1 MKACRTQYKK
11 RYKKAMWTIPNQI
24 TLFRIILI
32 PVFILVF
39 YLPVSWN
46 HFGAF
51 AVFWLASISDALDG
65 YLARKLNQS
74 SAFGAFID
82 PVADK
87 LMVVAALV
95 ILIQDLQ
102 VWWVSLSAIL
112 MIAREIFISALRE
125 FMSSRGKRDII
136 AVSQMGKYKT
146 AAQML
151 GIMGLIWHPD
161 YDIPLF
167 FFELPFEILMFAAYS
182 FYAIATVLTFW
193 SMVIY
198 FKAAWPELNK

>member
-1 MKACRTQYKK
+1 
-11 RYKKAMWTIPNQI
+11 MWTIPNQI
-24 TLFRIILI
+24 TLFRIVLI
-32 PVFILVF
+32 PIFILVF
-39 YLPVSWN
+39 YLPLSWS

-51 AVFWLASISDALDG
+51 ALFWVAAVSDALDG

-95 ILIQDLQ
+95 MIVQDYQTWL
-102 VWWVSLSAIL
+102 VAIPAII

-125 FMSSRGKRDII
+125 FMSSRGKRDVI
-136 AVSQMGKYKT
+136 AVSEMGKYKT

-151 GIMGLIWHPD
+151 GIMGLIWRPD
-161 YDIPLF
+161 YDIPLILF
-167 FFELPFEILMFAAYS
+167 YLPHEVINYASYG
-182 FYAIATVLTFW
+182 FYFIATALTI
-193 SMVIY
+193 STLLNY
-198 FKAAWPELNK
+198 FKAAWPELVANH

>member
-1 MKACRTQYKK
+1 
-11 RYKKAMWTIPNQI
+11 MWTIPNQI
-24 TLFRIILI
+24 TLFRIVLI
-32 PVFILVF
+32 PVFIVVF

-51 AVFWLASISDALDG
+51 VVFWFAAVSDALDG

-102 VWWVSLSAIL
+102 VWWISVSAIL

-125 FMSSRGKRDII
+125 FMSSRGKRDEI

-151 GIMGLIWHPD
+151 GIMGLIWYPT
-161 YDIPLF
+161 YDIPLIL
-167 FFELPFEILMFAAYS
+167 FELPHEILNYAAYG
-182 FYAIATVLTFW
+182 FYALATVLTFW

-198 FKAAWPELNK
+198 FKAAWPELSK

>member
-1 MKACRTQYKK
+1 
-11 RYKKAMWTIPNQI
+11 MWTIPNQI

-32 PVFILVF
+32 PVFITVF
-39 YLPVSWN
+39 YLPISWN

-51 AVFWLASISDALDG
+51 AIFWLASISDALDG

-87 LMVVAALV
+87 LMVAAAL
-95 ILIQDLQ
+95 IMIAEDFA
-102 VWWVSLSAIL
+102 VWWISLPAMI

-125 FMSSRGKRDII
+125 FMSSRGKRDTV
-136 AVSQMGKYKT
+136 AVSTLGKYKT

-151 GIMGLIWHPD
+151 GIMGLIWQPT
-161 YDIPLF
+161 YDIPLILF
-167 FFELPFEILMFAAYS
+167 DFPHEILMFAAYA
-182 FYAIATVLTFW
+182 FYFIATVLTVW
-193 SMVIY
+193 TMVIY
-198 FKAAWPELNK
+198 FKAAWPELRHK

>member
-1 MKACRTQYKK
+1 
-11 RYKKAMWTIPNQI
+11 MWTIPNQI

-32 PVFILVF
+32 PVFILVY
-39 YLPVSWN
+39 YLPLSWS

-51 AVFWLASISDALDG
+51 AIFWLAAVSDALDG

-87 LMVVAALV
+87 LMVAAAL
-95 ILIQDLQ
+95 IMISENYAQ
-102 VWWVSLSAIL
+102 WYISIPAMI

-125 FMSSRGKRDII
+125 FMSSRGKRDTV
-136 AVSQMGKYKT
+136 AVSTMGKYKT

-151 GIMGLIWHPD
+151 GIMGLIWQPD
-161 YDIPLF
+161 YDIPLIIF
-167 FFELPFEILMFAAYS
+167 NFPWEILMFAAYA
-182 FYAIATVLTFW
+182 FYFIATVLTVW
-193 SMVIY
+193 SMLEY
-198 FKAAWPELNK
+198 FKAAWPELKSR

>member
-1 MKACRTQYKK
+1 
-11 RYKKAMWTIPNQI
+11 MWTIPNQI

-32 PVFILVF
+32 PVFIVVY
-39 YLPVSWN
+39 YLPLSWS

-51 AVFWLASISDALDG
+51 AIFWLAAISDALDG

-87 LMVVAALV
+87 LMVAAALIMISENYAQWYISIPAMV
-95 ILIQDLQ
+95 
-102 VWWVSLSAIL
+102 

-125 FMSSRGKRDII
+125 FMSSRGKRDTV
-136 AVSQMGKYKT
+136 AVSTMGKYKT

-151 GIMGLIWHPD
+151 GIMGLIWQPD
-161 YDIPLF
+161 YDIPLIIVSF
-167 FFELPFEILMFAAYS
+167 PWEILMFAAYA
-182 FYAIATVLTFW
+182 FYFIATVLTVW
-193 SMVIY
+193 SMVEY
-198 FKAAWPELNK
+198 FRAAWPELKSS

>member
-1 MKACRTQYKK
+1 
-11 RYKKAMWTIPNQI
+11 MWTIPNQI

-32 PVFILVF
+32 PIFVIIF
-39 YLPVSWN
+39 YLPLSWS

-51 AVFWLASISDALDG
+51 AIFWLAAVSDILDG

-87 LMVVAALV
+87 LMVVVALV
-95 ILIQDLQ
+95 MIAQDYHS
-102 VWWVSLSAIL
+102 WWISVAAII
-112 MIAREIFISALRE
+112 MIAREVFISALRE

-136 AVSQMGKYKT
+136 AVSNMGKYKT

-151 GIMGLIWHPD
+151 GIMGLIWQPN
-161 YDIPLF
+161 YDIPLIVF
-167 FFELPFEILMFAAYS
+167 DLPHEILNWLSYG
-182 FYAIATVLTFW
+182 FYFIATVLT
-193 SMVIY
+193 VTTLVTY
-198 FKAAWPELNK
+198 FKAAWPELKEV

>member
-1 MKACRTQYKK
+1 
-11 RYKKAMWTIPNQI
+11 MWTIPNQI

-32 PVFILVF
+32 PVFIIVF
-39 YLPVSWN
+39 YLPISWN

-87 LMVVAALV
+87 LMVATALIMIAV
-95 ILIQDLQ
+95 DFQHWYIA
-102 VWWVSLSAIL
+102 VPAML
-112 MIAREIFISALRE
+112 MIAREIFISGLRE
-125 FMSSRGKRDII
+125 FMSSRGKRSIV
-136 AVSQMGKYKT
+136 AVSQLGKYKT

-151 GIMGLIWHPD
+151 GIMGLIWQPD
-161 YDIPLF
+161 YDIPLIF
-167 FFELPFEILMFAAYS
+167 FHFPHEILMFAAYA
-182 FYAIATVLTFW
+182 FYFIATILTVW
-193 SMVIY
+193 TMLEY
-198 FKAAWPELNK
+198 FKAAWPELKGE

>member
-1 MKACRTQYKK
+1 
-11 RYKKAMWTIPNQI
+11 MWTLPNQI

-32 PVFILVF
+32 PIFLIIF
-39 YLPVSWN
+39 YLPLSWS

-51 AVFWLASISDALDG
+51 AVFWLAAVSDALDG

-95 ILIQDLQ
+95 MIVQDYQTWL
-102 VWWVSLSAIL
+102 VAIPAII
-112 MIAREIFISALRE
+112 MIAREVFISALRE
-125 FMSSRGKRDII
+125 FMSSRGKRDVI
-136 AVSQMGKYKT
+136 AVSNMGKYKT

-151 GIMGLIWHPD
+151 GIMGLIWRPD
-161 YDIPLF
+161 YDIPL
-167 FFELPFEILMFAAYS
+167 IL
-182 FYAIATVLTFW
+182 FYFPHIILNYLSYGFYFIATVLTL
-193 SMVIY
+193 STLIDY
-198 FKAAWPELNK
+198 FKAAWPELKANT

>member
-1 MKACRTQYKK
+1 M
-11 RYKKAMWTIPNQI
+11 MWTIPNQI

-51 AVFWLASISDALDG
+51 VVFWFAAISDALDG

-102 VWWVSLSAIL
+102 VWWISISAIL
-112 MIAREIFISALRE
+112 MISREIFISALRE
-125 FMSSRGKRDII
+125 FMSSRGLRDVI

-151 GIMGLIWHPD
+151 GIMGLIWYPT
-161 YDIPLF
+161 YDIPLIL
-167 FFELPFEILMFAAYS
+167 FEFPHEILIFAAYF

-198 FKAAWPELNK
+198 FKAAWPELTK

>member
-1 MKACRTQYKK
+1 
-11 RYKKAMWTIPNQI
+11 MWTIPNQV

-32 PVFILVF
+32 PVFITVF
-39 YLPVSWN
+39 YLPISWN

-51 AVFWLASISDALDG
+51 AIFWLASISDALDG

-87 LMVVAALV
+87 LMVAAAL
-95 ILIQDLQ
+95 IMIAEDFA
-102 VWWVSLSAIL
+102 VWWISVPAMI

-125 FMSSRGKRDII
+125 FMSSRGKRDTV
-136 AVSQMGKYKT
+136 AVSTLGKYKT

-151 GIMGLIWHPD
+151 GIMGLIWQPT
-161 YDIPLF
+161 YDIPLILF
-167 FFELPFEILMFAAYS
+167 DFPHEILMFAAYA
-182 FYAIATVLTFW
+182 FYFIATVLTVW
-193 SMVIY
+193 TMVIY
-198 FKAAWPELNK
+198 FKAAWPELRHK

>member
-1 MKACRTQYKK
+1 
-11 RYKKAMWTIPNQI
+11 MWTIPNQI

-32 PVFILVF
+32 PVFVIIF
-39 YLPVSWN
+39 YLPLSWS

-51 AVFWLASISDALDG
+51 AVFWLAAVSDILDG

-87 LMVVAALV
+87 LMVVVALV
-95 ILIQDLQ
+95 MIAQDYHSWLIS
-102 VWWVSLSAIL
+102 VAAIV
-112 MIAREIFISALRE
+112 MIAREVFISALRE

-136 AVSQMGKYKT
+136 AVSNMGKYKT

-151 GIMGLIWHPD
+151 GIMGLIWQPD
-161 YDIPLF
+161 YDIPLVF
-167 FFELPFEILMFAAYS
+167 FHFPHEILNALSYG
-182 FYAIATVLTFW
+182 FYFIATILTVTTLV
-193 SMVIY
+193 SY
-198 FKAAWPELNK
+198 FKAAWPELKDV

>member
-1 MKACRTQYKK
+1 
-11 RYKKAMWTIPNQI
+11 MWTIPNQI

-32 PVFILVF
+32 PVFIVVF

-51 AVFWLASISDALDG
+51 VVFWFAAISDALDG

-102 VWWVSLSAIL
+102 VWWISISAIL
-112 MIAREIFISALRE
+112 MISREIFISALRE
-125 FMSSRGKRDII
+125 FMSSRGHRDVI

-151 GIMGLIWHPD
+151 GIMGLIWYPT
-161 YDIPLF
+161 YDIPLILF
-167 FFELPFEILMFAAYS
+167 KFPHEILIFAAYG
-182 FYAIATVLTFW
+182 FYAAATVLTFW

-198 FKAAWPELNK
+198 FKAAWPEFIL

>member
-1 MKACRTQYKK
+1 
-11 RYKKAMWTIPNQI
+11 MWTIPNQI

-32 PVFILVF
+32 PIFVIIF
-39 YLPVSWN
+39 YLPLSWS

-51 AVFWLASISDALDG
+51 AIFWLAAVSDILDG

-87 LMVVAALV
+87 LMVVVALV
-95 ILIQDLQ
+95 MIAQDYHS
-102 VWWVSLSAIL
+102 WWISVAAII
-112 MIAREIFISALRE
+112 MIAREVFISALRE

-136 AVSQMGKYKT
+136 AVSNMGKYKT

-151 GIMGLIWHPD
+151 GIMGLIWQPS
-161 YDIPLF
+161 YDIPLILF
-167 FFELPFEILMFAAYS
+167 NLPHEILNWLSYG
-182 FYAIATVLTFW
+182 FYFIATVLT
-193 SMVIY
+193 VTTLITY
-198 FKAAWPELNK
+198 FKAAWPVLKEV